1 MGVGAMPD
9 ADKYGDSPSC
19 NTLSNVAAYNNGLNL
34 PNLQKLGLG
43 NITNVQGVPPV
54 DKPMASYGCMQE
66 VSEGKD
72 TTTGHWELA
81 GLVLDKPF
89 RVFPDG
95 FPNEFMEKFVKIS
108 GCKGYYANCPAS
120 GTDIISKYNDR
131 HKNTGFPIIYTS
143 ADSVFQIACNVDVA
157 PIETL
162 YKWCE
167 IARNLLD
174 DNYNTSRVIAR
185 PYKETVNGLQ
195 RISSLRKDYSVEP
208 NKPTMLNKIKDNN
221 GLVIAVGK
229 IEDIF
234 VGSGVTHSVH
244 TGSNN
249 EGLEV
254 TLKAIKRN
262 LCLEDISVS
271 NETSST
277 YDKELI
283 FVNLVDTD
291 MLYGHRNDVAGY
303 GAALEEIDKYLEYI
317 IPLLNSEDMLII
329 TADHG
334 CDPTQPGTDHTREM
348 VPILA
353 YNSTEEAISLGVLN
367 SFTYV
372 ADKTLQ
378 WLNIS

>member
-1 MGVGAMPD
+1 M
-9 ADKYGDSPSC
+9 
-19 NTLSNVAAYNNGLNL
+19 
-34 PNLQKLGLG
+34 
-43 NITNVQGVPPV
+43 
-54 DKPMASYGCMQE
+54 
-66 VSEGKD
+66 
-72 TTTGHWELA
+72 
-81 GLVLDKPF
+81 
-89 RVFPDG
+89 
-95 FPNEFMEKFVKIS
+95 
-108 GCKGYYANCPAS
+108 
-120 GTDIISKYNDR
+120 
-131 HKNTGFPIIYTS
+131 
-143 ADSVFQIACNVDVA
+143 
-157 PIETL
+157 
-162 YKWCE
+162 
-167 IARNLLD
+167 
-174 DNYNTSRVIAR
+174 
-185 PYKETVNGLQ
+185 
-195 RISSLRKDYSVEP
+195 
-208 NKPTMLNKIKDNN
+208 
-221 GLVIAVGK
+221 
-229 IEDIF
+229 
-234 VGSGVTHSVH
+234 
-244 TGSNN
+244 
-249 EGLEV
+249 EV

-378 WLNIS
+378 WLNIIIQYYIRLFIIN